1 MKIATTSYTTANNT
15 TDKPVETEA
24 ESPVAGGGGGNK
36 GSTDMAKTP
45 RSLAAFY
52 SKVFMHFLKITIL
65 NFFQGCSIYSLPPP
79 KPYL

>member
-1 MKIATTSYTTANNT
+1 MKIATTSYTTANNA

-24 ESPVAGGGGGNK
+24 DSPVAGGGGGNK

-52 SKVFMHFLKITIL
+52 SKVFIHFFLKL
-65 NFFQGCSIYSLPPP
+65 LF
-79 KPYL
+79 